1 MTHSYRY
8 RLLTLALACAAV
20 AACSQEPAPTKAKAA
35 AGGDAIAANVIDNDA
50 LAGLDP
56 QSPVKAAS
64 GALVAVA
71 NMPVKV
77 ASGVSIDLKG
87 VTYSGLSVND
97 CSALVEEL
105 VATGEFA
112 VMDFSIPKK
121 GALIINEGRAPDVQL
136 CNRMS
141 NTVGAISRE
150 AAPPTCLVDAAV
162 EFGIPRDLMRAIL
175 VAELPPYSRT
185 HMGQAFGPLGLSSAD
200 INRAEASARI
210 IGGKTD
216 ECQNYRAGAWLL
228 ADMITR
234 EKGDLWKGLER
245 YYGNAK
251 IAANVRAT
259 AESAQ

>member
-8 RLLTLALACAAV
+8 RLLTLALTCAAV
-20 AACSQEPAPTKAKAA
+20 AACTQEPVPTKAKAA
-35 AGGDAIAANVIDNDA
+35 AGGDAIAANMIDNDA

-64 GALVAVA
+64 GALVAIA
-71 NMPVKV
+71 NIPVKV

-97 CSALVEEL
+97 CSALVDEL

-121 GALIINEGRAPDVQL
+121 GALIINEGRSPDVQL

-141 NTVGAISRE
+141 NTVGAISRDF
-150 AAPPTCLVDAAV
+150 APPTCLVDAAV
-162 EFGIPRDLMRAIL
+162 EFGIQRDLMRAIL

-185 HMGQAFGPLGLSSAD
+185 HTGQAFGPLGLSSAD

-210 IGGKTD
+210 IGGETD
-216 ECQNYRAGAWLL
+216 DCQNYRAGAWLL
-228 ADMITR
+228 SGMIAQESR
-234 EKGDLWKGLER
+234 DLWKGVAR

-251 IAANVRAT
+251 MAANIRAMV
-259 AESAQ
+259 ESPE